1 MYSTVHTIIRWIKGS
16 KDLHVPVH
24 FNLQT
29 SCRNRSQAHHAF
41 SICHTIWFASKRS
54 SSLRSP
60 QQPLITTFAFKSSQ
74 AMKAAFVTLC
84 AVAFLTPSSSDAIQS
99 PTHRQL
105 ILEGSIVPAKTKT
118 YTVGLR
124 HSVDGENVCGGSLI
138 GPKHVLTASQCASYD
153 IRWASIGSHYLN
165 GTEDSEQ
172 IKVLSVMNN
181 PNFSANVAY
190 SDDFCALELESASAF
205 KPVKLA
211 SSDDSDFKAGATAT
225 ALGWGSRLRRARCPR
240 NCDGLTCLSSARRA
254 ARRFRPLTIRCC
266 VLED

>member
-1 MYSTVHTIIRWIKGS
+1 
-16 KDLHVPVH
+16 
-24 FNLQT
+24 
-29 SCRNRSQAHHAF
+29 
-41 SICHTIWFASKRS
+41 
-54 SSLRSP
+54 
-60 QQPLITTFAFKSSQ
+60 
-74 AMKAAFVTLC
+74 MKAAFVTLC

-190 SDDFCALELESASAF
+190 SDDFALLELESASAF

-225 ALGWGSRLRRARCPR
+225 ALGWGFTAEEGTMSEELRRVDLPLISEKSCAQVSTIDDSMLCAG
-240 NCDGLTCLSSARRA
+240 GLISEDVCSGDTGGPLVVESSRGDVLIGVVSWRSDNACGRGPSYPGMYSRVSSARGWIDPIISSSC
-254 ARRFRPLTIRCC
+254 F
-266 VLED
+266 D